1 MPQTLGKFQC
11 NLCGSQTESN
21 ARPEDRESSTCEVC
35 GSSARFRAIAL
46 ALSRTLFGSDLPL
59 TEFPL
64 LKSVRGLGI
73 SDSEM
78 ISSRLERCFTY
89 INTHYHRDPMFDL
102 MRPDER
108 EFGRYDFVICADV
121 LEHVPAPVDIAF
133 RTLSRLLKPRGFIIL
148 TVPFTLDPETVE
160 HFRDVGE
167 FGLAEV
173 GGRTVLVSRTNENE
187 YRVYDQLTFH
197 GGEGST
203 LEMRI
208 YSEQDLRAKF
218 AAAGLSELR
227 VESRANPE
235 FGVRLTG
242 PCSLPLVASREPF
255 ALDGSGI
262 SELMEQLIFERKLL
276 GMVRESRWMR
286 IGRKFGIGPRLAQS
300 PRL

>member
-1 MPQTLGKFQC
+1 MTKMFGRFRC
-11 NLCGSQTESN
+11 NLCGSRTESN
-21 ARPEDRESSTCEVC
+21 APQDERESSTCGIC

-46 ALSRTLFGSDLPL
+46 ALSRTLFGFDLTLP
-59 TEFPL
+59 EFPL

-78 ISSRLERCFTY
+78 ISSRLDRCFTY
-89 INTHYHRDPMFDL
+89 INTYYHREPVFDL

-121 LEHVPAPVDIAF
+121 LEHVPAPVETAF
-133 RTLSRLLKPRGFIIL
+133 RTLSQLLKPGGFVIL
-148 TVPFTLDPETVE
+148 TVPYTLDPETVE
-160 HFRDVGE
+160 HFPDPGE
-167 FGLAEV
+167 SGLAEV
-173 GGRTVLVSRTNENE
+173 GGKTVLISRAAGSG

-197 GGEGST
+197 GGAGST
-203 LEMRI
+203 LERRI

-227 VESRANPE
+227 VETHGNRE
-235 FGVRLTG
+235 FGVAFAG

-255 ALDGSGI
+255 ALGGSGI
-262 SELMEQLIFERKLL
+262 AELMVQLVSDRKLL

-286 IGRKFGIGPRLAQS
+286 IGRMFGAGPRLAQS